1 VNQNIHPAFHADT
14 SDLSGWELP
23 ETVTTEELDAAVIKL
38 KELEDDYDAK
48 KKVSNEADEK
58 FENQRVFLLELLK
71 KANKTKYHV
80 DGLGTVSMAIKT
92 AVKTPKDP
100 ESKKLMIEYFQTL
113 RPELF
118 YHYVSVNHMT
128 LNSYVN
134 EQLATDSS
142 FILPGVG
149 EKQET
154 PELRFRKEK

>member
-1 VNQNIHPAFHADT
+1 MMMNYE
-14 SDLSGWELP
+14 SDAMEGWEGWELP
-23 ETVTTEELDAAVIKL
+23 ETVTTEELDAAVQTL
-38 KELEDDYDAK
+38 KDLEEDYEAK
-48 KKVSNEADEK
+48 KKISNEADAK
-58 FENQRVFLLELLK
+58 YDNQRVYLLELLK

-92 AVKTPKDP
+92 QVKTPKDP
-100 ESKKLMIEYFQTL
+100 DSKKQMIEYFQTL

-134 EQLATDSS
+134 EQLNTDPS
-142 FILPGVG
+142 FIMPGVG
-149 EKQET
+149 EKIET

>member
-1 VNQNIHPAFHADT
+1 MEI
-14 SDLSGWELP
+14 SDGMAGWELP
-23 ETVTTEELDAAVIKL
+23 ETVTTEELDFAVKGL
-38 KELEDDYDAK
+38 KDLEADYDEK
-48 KKVSNEADEK
+48 KKISSEAHEK
-58 FENQRVFLLELLK
+58 FENHRTFLLELLK

-80 DGLGTVSMAIKT
+80 DGFGTVSMAIKT
-92 AVKTPKDP
+92 QVKTPKDP
-100 ESKKLMIEYFQTL
+100 ESKKQMIEYFQSL

-134 EQLATDSS
+134 EQMATDPS
-142 FILPGVG
+142 FIMPGVG

>member
-1 VNQNIHPAFHADT
+1 MNAMT
-14 SDLSGWELP
+14 EDLSGWEQP
-23 ETVTTEELDAAVIKL
+23 DADSVTTEQMDEAVKKL
-38 KELEDDYDAK
+38 KALEDDYDAK
-48 KKVSNEADEK
+48 KKISSEANEL
-58 FENQRVFLLELLK
+58 FENQRGLLLSLLQK
-71 KANKTKYHV
+71 TGKTKYHV

-92 AVKTPKDP
+92 QVKTPKDP
-100 ESKKLMIEYFQTL
+100 DSKKQMIEYFQSL

-134 EQLATDSS
+134 EQLSTDPD

-149 EKQET
+149 EKTET